1 MTNLV
6 IEIIVPV
13 ASDDVIA
20 QASVLHGFADAMKA
34 FTDALPDG
42 SRHSARFV
50 KSRVDAG
57 EPRAPRARRAAN
69 NGAAAA
75 QPPAAG

>member
-6 IEIIVPV
+6 IEITVPV

-42 SRHSARFV
+42 SHHSARFV

-57 EPRAPRARRAAN
+57 KPRAPRTRKAAN
-69 NGAAAA
+69 GATA